1 MALVK
6 YNNNS
11 LSSVTSAASFH
22 AGAMTHIKTL
32 TASSSSTLSFVD
44 GSSSVVFDNTYPIYK
59 FKFFNMHSA
68 DTEKEDN
75 FLFQGSTNTGS
86 GYGVTM
92 TSTYFWSY
100 HNEDDSAQ
108 ILAYYT
114 PHDLAQSTSFQI
126 LAPQVGT
133 NAADKSV
140 SGYMTIFNPSSTTFT
155 KHFIARTSTLMSDD
169 IEIASYISG
178 YFNTT
183 SAIDAIQFKYNDANI
198 ASVDIKLYG
207 VKDS

>member
-1 MALVK
+1 
-6 YNNNS
+6 
-11 LSSVTSAASFH
+11 
-22 AGAMTHIKTL
+22 
-32 TASSSSTLSFVD
+32 
-44 GSSSVVFDNTYPIYK
+44 
-59 FKFFNMHSA
+59 
-68 DTEKEDN
+68 
-75 FLFQGSTNTGS
+75 
-86 GYGVTM
+86 M

-140 SGYMTIFNPSSTTFT
+140 SGELTIFQPSSTTFI

-198 ASVDIKLYG
+198 ASGDIKLYG